1 MLFLVAIKCPR
12 IDGVSRGPLVIM
24 FSLNEQWPRLD
35 KSFDLILRLMA
46 NSIDRCISACQ
57 YVLTETLQFGR
68 TPTLRGNIQMQ
79 VCAHACSL
87 SISHLHTHTYTQ
99 YNTIRAKGIYL
110 SGSELRMWVQWEI
123 NSSIR
128 NGRRCLC
135 ISDEDWLMSKGSN
148 GKERGGQSVFQYH
161 LYFLLFLLKSFLSLL
176 SHSLLLFICLPFLFF
191 CPALLVLSSVPF
203 PPIFLSLSPYWR
215 NPLLVWRCVLF

>member
-1 MLFLVAIKCPR
+1 MYQR
-12 IDGVSRGPLVIM
+12 
-24 FSLNEQWPRLD
+24 
-35 KSFDLILRLMA
+35 
-46 NSIDRCISACQ
+46 
-57 YVLTETLQFGR
+57 
-68 TPTLRGNIQMQ
+68 
-79 VCAHACSL
+79 L
-87 SISHLHTHTYTQ
+87 SIRFNRDITVWSYTDTERKHSNASMRTRLLSVYLTPAHTHTYTQ